1 MHPLFGPQTAFR
13 FGLRPEVMP
22 SKPLK
27 RFYSLRFGRLV
38 IGLVT
43 YK

>member
-1 MHPLFGPQTAFR
+1 MHPLFGPQTAFG
-13 FGLRPEVMP
+13 FGLRPDRMP

-27 RFYSLRFGRLV
+27 RFYLLCFGRLV

>member
-1 MHPLFGPQTAFR
+1 MHPLFGPQTAFG

-27 RFYSLRFGRLV
+27 RFYLLCCSKLV
-38 IGLVT
+38 LG
-43 YK
+43 